1 MPLEDVSA
9 QLGLWGPSQAATK
22 LDIGRTAIGAVWWSL
37 MGDNAKVVV
46 SHDLDRALVLGQ
58 RVIEGDFLL
67 REPFLLAPLVRGGM
81 SLASLISS

>member
-1 MPLEDVSA
+1 
-9 QLGLWGPSQAATK
+9 
-22 LDIGRTAIGAVWWSL
+22 
-37 MGDNAKVVV
+37 MGDNGKVVV

>member
-1 MPLEDVSA
+1 
-9 QLGLWGPSQAATK
+9 
-22 LDIGRTAIGAVWWSL
+22 

>member
-1 MPLEDVSA
+1 
-9 QLGLWGPSQAATK
+9 
-22 LDIGRTAIGAVWWSL
+22 

-67 REPFLLAPLVRGGM
+67 REPFLLAPLVRG
-81 SLASLISS
+81 SEPVNDFETVTITIY